1 MGYKKFTRSVSNRC
15 IAGVCG
21 GLSEYFNVDITLL
34 RAIFVALAIFGG
46 GGLILYLILWLLAP
60 EC

>member
-1 MGYKKFTRSVSNRC
+1 MGYKKFTRSVSNRY